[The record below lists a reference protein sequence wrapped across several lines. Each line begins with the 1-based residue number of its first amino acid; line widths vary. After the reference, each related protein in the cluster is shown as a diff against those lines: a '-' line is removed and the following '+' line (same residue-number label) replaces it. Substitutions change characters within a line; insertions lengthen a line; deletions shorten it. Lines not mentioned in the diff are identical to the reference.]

1 MSRVVPSGAR
11 SKKVQFILSGM
22 NPICVSAQ
30 ARIEHGLRT
39 TENCNLIGNKWAVDM
54 LRKHIVNG
62 TTRHA
67 YLFAGPPGLGR
78 RTLALRFAQA
88 LNCITPAAP
97 GIPCGECRDC
107 KQIAAMHHADMTV
120 IQAESEGGTLKVD
133 QIREARRTLVLKPY
147 QASYRVALFLR
158 FQEANDNA
166 ANALLKTLEEAPSY
180 AVLILTADNPEQLLP
195 TIVSRCE
202 VLRLRPLRVDDVTNE
217 LERRG
222 IENGRA
228 KLIAHISGGRFGY
241 ALRLL
246 EDDAL
251 LGWREER
258 LNDLQTLLSASRV
271 EKFAYAEK
279 LSKDKESMRQAI
291 LVWLSYWRDVMLRTV
306 QAETPLVNVD
316 RNLEIEDV
324 AGKLDLSAARQMVC
338 TLEGAL
344 EKMERNVNS
353 RLLAEVLL
361 LDLPKV

>member
-1 MSRVVPSGAR
+1 M
-11 SKKVQFILSGM
+11 
-22 NPICVSAQ
+22 
-30 ARIEHGLRT
+30 T
-39 TENCNLIGNKWAVDM
+39 TSWNLIGNEWAVDM
-54 LRKHIVNG
+54 LRKHVVNG

-88 LNCITPAAP
+88 LNCQSPVEP

-107 KQIAAMHHADMTV
+107 KQIAAMQHADLSV
-120 IQAESEGGTLKVD
+120 VQADAEGGTLKVD

-147 QASYRVALFLR
+147 QAKYRVALFLR

-202 VLRLRPLRVDDVTNE
+202 VLRLRPLRVEQVQQE
-217 LERRG
+217 LETRG
-222 IENGRA
+222 LETGKA

-246 EDDAL
+246 EDESL
-251 LGWREER
+251 LDLREER
-258 LNDLQTLLSASRV
+258 LNDLQNLISASRV
-271 EKFAYAEK
+271 EKFAYADK
-279 LSKDKESMRQAI
+279 LSKDKEAMRQAI
-291 LVWLSYWRDVMLRTV
+291 LIWLAYWRDVMLRTAH
-306 QAETPLVNVD
+306 AETPLVNVD
-316 RNLEIEDV
+316 RNVEIEDL
-324 AGKLDLSAARQMVC
+324 AGRLDLSITRRVVSG
-338 TLEGAL
+338 LEDVL

-353 RLLAEVLL
+353 RLLAEILL